1 MGLILEQCG
10 LIPEQCNLL
19 GKKVFHVSVR
29 LTVLHACALCAK
41 ARTRGVGSRARER
54 RLCRG
59 NPREGAANVV
69 PRAAGG
75 VSVTR
80 FSPSTRELLRGPG
93 TATESWGRAGRAGR
107 SRQEW
112 AGRRRWEQ
120 VCCRSSPGRDGRGWR
135 SRLEGSPA
143 RSCGSCCGAR
153 CSSVSKAIN

>member
-19 GKKVFHVSVR
+19 SKKDFHVSVR

-41 ARTRGVGSRARER
+41 ARTRGAGSRVRER

-59 NPREGAANVV
+59 DPREGAANVV

-75 VSVTR
+75 VSVMR

-93 TATESWGRAGRAGR
+93 TATESWGGAGR
-107 SRQEW
+107 SGQER

-120 VCCRSSPGRDGRGWR
+120 VCCRSPPGR
-135 SRLEGSPA
+135 EGEGMAEPA
-143 RSCGSCCGAR
+143 GGVSCEVLRQSLWGS
-153 CSSVSKAIN
+153 V